1 MVHTCKGRHLSER
14 LAFLDMSA
22 TGKFHTSSLFKI
34 ICSYIV
40 TLSLP
45 ESVME
50 TFKVVLTFESV
61 DEILWCDPSNEN
73 SLAVLSV
80 LHMVFILKYLTIRNL
95 GFVLKSHLVGTLGV
109 KGIRD
114 SLLTTESLP
123 MDSYQWHFVQ
133 CSMLFG
139 SISPY

>member
-1 MVHTCKGRHLSER
+1 MVHTFKGRHLSER

-34 ICSYIV
+34 ICSYMYTV

-61 DEILWCDPSNEN
+61 DEILWCDPSNET

-95 GFVLKSHLVGTLGV
+95 GFALKSHLVGTLGSKRD
-109 KGIRD
+109 KGFTLNHRIRVIAKGF
-114 SLLTTESLP
+114 L
-123 MDSYQWHFVQ
+123 
-133 CSMLFG
+133 SMAFCTM
-139 SISPY
+139 